1 MQALFWSQGNLQSRW
16 QQISHFLTT
25 KAQGNEEGNEEGSS
39 EDERAGHEEGLEHP
53 GKSFE
58 LVTSYDQVEC
68 LFLFAF
74 FYDF

>member
-1 MQALFWSQGNLQSRW
+1 MQALFWSQGNLQRRW
-16 QQISHFLTT
+16 LQISHFLTT
-25 KAQGNEEGNEEGSS
+25 KAQVNEEGNEEGSS
-39 EDERAGHEEGLEHP
+39 DDEWPGYEEVLEQL

-58 LVTSYDQVEC
+58 LVTSYDQVES

>member
-1 MQALFWSQGNLQSRW
+1 MQALFWSQGNLQSRCLR
-16 QQISHFLTT
+16 ISHFLTT
-25 KAQGNEEGNEEGSS
+25 KAQENEEGNQQGSS
-39 EDERAGHEEGLEHP
+39 DGERPGHEEGLEHP

-58 LVTSYDQVEC
+58 LVTSYDQVEF